1 MGNFMAA
8 WLLRQDSAW
17 EIFRGGGL
25 GMILFEPNPALTSG
39 FTDSE
44 HCEAYTKYRRPDEKS
59 DEVVELEKEWGA
71 AEWGLD

>member
-1 MGNFMAA
+1 
-8 WLLRQDSAW
+8 
-17 EIFRGGGL
+17 
-25 GMILFEPNPALTSG
+25 MILFEPNPALTSG